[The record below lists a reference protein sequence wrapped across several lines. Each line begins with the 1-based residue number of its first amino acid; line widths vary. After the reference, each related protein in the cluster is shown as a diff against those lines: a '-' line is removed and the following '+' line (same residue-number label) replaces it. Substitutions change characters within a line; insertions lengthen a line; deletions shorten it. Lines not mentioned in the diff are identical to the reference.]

1 METINPDSRGSRAAW
16 RAIGLFLLITAVL
29 SAVFEYLMARMGAMT
44 HILVTGV
51 MWCPGVAAMLS
62 CVLLKRDVR
71 ALPWRWP
78 SAKWIL
84 AAWLLPAGYGLAVYL
99 PVWLLS
105 LGGSVF
111 GNTGTLSLWSQD
123 VLGKG
128 PTNLCAVMFELLL
141 LATLGVITAAS
152 NALGEEIG
160 WRGFL
165 VWEMRKVMP
174 FWMVGAGSGLIWAV
188 WHYPGIL
195 MTDYSAGEGS
205 RWLQIVLFTA
215 AITPMG
221 VVFAYFAFRTNS
233 LWPAVI
239 LHASHNCFIQR
250 VYTPLTVKGPGTH
263 LYIDEFGCLLPVASI
278 ALAVYFYRRARAEGL
293 A

>member
-1 METINPDSRGSRAAW
+1 LNPDPKERSAAW
-16 RAIGLFLLITAVL
+16 RAIGLFLLLTIVL
-29 SAVFEYLMARMGAMT
+29 SAVFEALMARMGAMT

-62 CVLLKRDVR
+62 CVLIKREVR
-71 ALPWRWP
+71 SLPWRWP
-78 SAKWIL
+78 PSKWIM
-84 AAWLLPAGYGLAVYL
+84 AAWLLPVGYGLAVYL

-105 LGGSVF
+105 LGGSGF
-111 GNTGTLSLWSQD
+111 GNPGTLALWSQE

-128 PTNLCAVMFELLL
+128 PTSLGAVMFEGLL
-141 LATLGVITAAS
+141 LATLGVITAAA

-174 FWMVGAGSGLIWAV
+174 FWMVGVGSGLLWAV

-205 RWLQIVLFTA
+205 RWLQVVVFTA
-215 AITPMG
+215 SLASMG
-221 VVFAYFAFRTNS
+221 VVFAYFTFRANS
-233 LWPAVI
+233 LWPAVV

-263 LYIDEFGCLLPVASI
+263 LYIDEFGCLLPAASLV
-278 ALAVYFYRRARAEGL
+278 LAVYFYRRARAEGI